1 MLNLGFE
8 NYVSIEYVIAI
19 CGNPTASPIK
29 KLLQSSKNN
38 SPDKVLDFTNGNAL
52 KSIVYLKDGTSLL
65 SSVSSKTLKER
76 FVMAK
81 ENSIEPLDVK

>member
-1 MLNLGFE
+1 MLNLGFD

-19 CGNPTASPIK
+19 CGNPAASPIK
-29 KLLQSSKNN
+29 KLLQSSKNET
-38 SPDKVLDFTNGNAL
+38 PEKVLDFTNGNAL

-76 FVMAK
+76 YVFAK
-81 ENSIEPLDVK
+81 DNNIENLDIK

>member
-81 ENSIEPLDVK
+81 ENSTEPLDVK